1 MRVPTLTLVLAG
13 GLLVLGA
20 CAPTTAP
27 VEIALDGSVKCGI
40 GGEPRPTGRNTG
52 DLRRDY
58 ECRGV
63 HANPYRDTNASNA
76 GTGRNAAINRALS
89 GRSPR

>member
-13 GLLVLGA
+13 GLMVLGA

-27 VEIALDGSVKCGI
+27 VELALDGSVKCGN

-63 HANPYRDTNASNA
+63 HANAYRDTNAANA
-76 GTGRNAAINRALS
+76 SSGRNRAITRALN
-89 GRSPR
+89 GQSPR